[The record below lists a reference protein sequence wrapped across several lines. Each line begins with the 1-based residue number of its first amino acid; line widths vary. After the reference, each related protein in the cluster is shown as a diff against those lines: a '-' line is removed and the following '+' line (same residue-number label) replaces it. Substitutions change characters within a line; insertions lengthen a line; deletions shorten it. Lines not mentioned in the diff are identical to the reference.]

1 MSAKEKYQQCVRN
14 VREGATKEEKLARL
28 EELYGVVKG
37 FSEQENAEILANPM
51 MKSTKQLGAKRQRTY
66 PKHYGLPSI
75 LLVWNFKKPPF
86 KSNF

>member
-37 FSEQENAEILANPM
+37 FSEQENAEIFGEPDDEINQTAWSEAAANIPE
-51 MKSTKQLGAKRQRTY
+51 TLRPAFNTF
-66 PKHYGLPSI
+66 GLELQKTPI
-75 LLVWNFKKPPF
+75 
-86 KSNF
+86 